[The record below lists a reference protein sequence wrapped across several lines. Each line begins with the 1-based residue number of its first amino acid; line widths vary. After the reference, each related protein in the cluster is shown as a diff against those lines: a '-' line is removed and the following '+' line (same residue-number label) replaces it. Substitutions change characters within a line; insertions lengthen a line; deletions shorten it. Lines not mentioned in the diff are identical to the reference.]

1 MHKVIEQTG
10 HIFEAIGGNCQRD
23 ASMGAKLLHALGF
36 KNDDIGVLHGK
47 LCRLTT
53 QFAYL
58 VNAKNLTT
66 KQVCDLLEILPSAE
80 GREYHYRASDNKRTL
95 WKPSI
100 SDNPYKST
108 CSKDEK
114 SRSEESASTSAVTS
128 VTPASENPCV
138 TQITDAGLQDQ
149 TDGLA
154 EAPNKH
160 HRHVK
165 NRYYKKANTRSTPS
179 SKNSA

>member
-1 MHKVIEQTG
+1 MHISDSFLWEVIEDSVTTAWVSAEVRVQST
-10 HIFEAIGGNCQRD
+10 AYRRD

-36 KNDDIGVLHGK
+36 KNDGIGVLHGK

-66 KQVCDLLEILPSAE
+66 KQVCDLLETLPSAE
-80 GREYHYRASDNKRTL
+80 GREYHYRASDNKRSL

-114 SRSEESASTSAVTS
+114 SRKEESASTSAVTS
-128 VTPASENPCV
+128 VTPALRILHALLGYV
-138 TQITDAGLQDQ
+138 IFLH
-149 TDGLA
+149 LR
-154 EAPNKH
+154 K
-160 HRHVK
+160 
-165 NRYYKKANTRSTPS
+165 YKGGVQ
-179 SKNSA
+179 